1 MNNKKAFSL
10 IELIFAI
17 VIISII
23 ASVAL
28 PKLMDTR
35 TDAVVST
42 LKQDITTVV
51 TSVQSYYLVK
61 GKIDKISDAVN
72 LNSSTWDIE
81 DTKIQYLEDSKACVI
96 IKKVNSTLELIVDKS
111 TGSICQKLYDSGI
124 VTTTYDLK

>member
-96 IKKVNSTLELIVDKS
+96 IKKVNSTLELIIDKS